1 MEGHRLAPGSC
12 SGQSVHSGL
21 PISELSCSFISQEE
35 EIYEVEGKMEEFLA
49 YDGREM

>member
-12 SGQSVHSGL
+12 CGQSVHSGL
-21 PISELSCSFISQEE
+21 PISELSCSISQEE

-49 YDGREM
+49 YDGRET